1 MFATVSEKI
10 VRKLEQQHIVSTEQS
25 SIYQY
30 GINQALNTML
40 NVFTFLVIG
49 LLFHMV
55 VETVIFTAG
64 YIPFRIYAG
73 GFHAKTPCRC
83 WLLSGCMLI
92 VVLTLLFY
100 VKQFYTVFHIIS
112 IVSAGVILWRMP
124 VEDFNKPLDA
134 TEKRV
139 YKKRGLIVFTIEAI
153 LVVLFQIFH
162 MNQISN
168 SLQMVWI
175 TLSIMLLLG
184 MLKNTLIKN
193 HN

>member
-1 MFATVSEKI
+1 MFATTSEKI
-10 VRKLEQQHIVSTEQS
+10 VKKLEQQQIVSTEQS

-40 NVFTFLVIG
+40 NIFTFLVIG

-100 VKQFYTVFHIIS
+100 VKQFY
-112 IVSAGVILWRMP
+112 IVSVISAGGILWKMP
-124 VEDFNKPLDA
+124 VEDLNKPLDV

-139 YKKRGLIVFTIEAI
+139 YKKRGIIVFTIEVI
-153 LVVLFQIFH
+153 LVVLLQIFH
-162 MNQISN
+162 MNRISN
-168 SLQMVWI
+168 SVQMVWI
-175 TLSIMLLLG
+175 MLSIMLLLG
-184 MLKNTLIKN
+184 MLKNTLVKN
-193 HN
+193 RK